1 MDKFAVVER
10 VVGVVTDG
18 FTELVG
24 VVACAGFEFTD
35 VVLDLD
41 DVCDV
46 VLTDKFTPTGTEVL
60 TEAASF
66 A

>member
-1 MDKFAVVER
+1 MDKLAAVER

-24 VVACAGFEFTD
+24 VVACGGFAFTD
-35 VVLDLD
+35 VVLGLD
-41 DVCDV
+41 DAGDV
-46 VLTDKFTPTGTEVL
+46 VVTDKFTPTDTGVL
-60 TEAASF
+60 TDAAGF